1 MRHCLLVLIIGIAS
15 LHGAEPAPS
24 KKTIAIDNRVLA
36 AVRGQIVTVVDVMKK
51 LDMLFYQ
58 QFPQYRGSTEAKF
71 EFYKT
76 NWRRVFEDL
85 IDRQLVLAWAE
96 DREGHVSNG
105 ELREELEQ
113 MFGPNVMMNLYEAGL
128 SVHEVQEMMRADI
141 LMRRVIGFYVR
152 MPVISAIT
160 PEVIRVEYERQCFE
174 AKKRTMWVWK
184 SVTIRAKEG
193 DCSKEVAQTIAEELK
208 ETPPEQIKVSE
219 KIEVFSSQTF
229 HSKND
234 ELAPSLQ
241 ELFHSLSEGCYS
253 EPVEFVS
260 RSSPAKSWRCYLVE
274 KKEHETLPSFS
285 EIEGVLREHLA
296 APEIEEKSKEF
307 FANLRKQYH
316 VQQSLSSDK
325 IVAFEPFALHQQI
338 I

>member
-1 MRHCLLVLIIGIAS
+1 MGIAV
-15 LHGAEPAPS
+15 LHGAELVPS

-36 AVRGQIVTVVDVMKK
+36 TVRGQIITVVDIMKK

-85 IDRQLVLAWAE
+85 VDRQLVLAWAE
-96 DREGHVSNG
+96 DREYHVSNG

-152 MPVISAIT
+152 MPVMSAIT
-160 PEVIRVEYERQCFE
+160 PEVIRVEYERQCEE
-174 AKKRTMWVWK
+174 AKKRTVWAWK
-184 SVTIRAKEG
+184 SVTIRVKEG
-193 DCSKEVAQTIAEELK
+193 DCSKEIAEKIAEELQK
-208 ETPPEQIKVSE
+208 TPPEQIKVSKE
-219 KIEVFSSQTF
+219 IEVLSSQTF

-241 ELFHSLSEGCYS
+241 ELFQRLPEGVYS

-260 RSSPAKSWRCYLVE
+260 RSSSAKSWRCYFLE
-274 KKEHETLPSFS
+274 KKEHDTLPPFS
-285 EIEGVLREHLA
+285 ELEELLREHLA
-296 APEIEEKSKEF
+296 APEIEEKSSEF
-307 FANLRKQYH
+307 FADLRKQYH
-316 VQQSLSSDK
+316 VQQSLSSDTF
-325 IVAFEPFALHQQI
+325 VTFEPFALHQQAV
-338 I
+338 